1 VDVKTGKWTAVDF
14 GIGGG
19 VDSYFEYLVKGGIM
33 FNIPELIDMFHGWY
47 NKLVYSGNIMFLY
60 PRSTGGGIL
69 FYLCPSFHLSVLP
82 SVPRYFSSHFSQFFL
97 FISLQFLEHHSKECR
112 LKQLLNTVKSLVIVG
127 F

>member
-1 VDVKTGKWTAVDF
+1 VDVSTGKWTAVDF

-47 NKLVYSGNIMFLY
+47 NNLVYSG
-60 PRSTGGGIL
+60 SIL
-69 FYLCPSFHLSVLP
+69 FFFCSVYIP
-82 SVPRYFSSHFSQFFL
+82 P
-97 FISLQFLEHHSKECR
+97 ISGAPLQGVY
-112 LKQLLNTVKSLVIVG
+112 LKQLLNTVNSLVIMG